1 MSTFKERIANQKQQ
15 LAALAAEPLARLSE
29 AASQVWD
36 RPDELDQVLLR
47 GLEELPRCHML
58 YAVNTHNILISANV
72 ESGHLDAQWRGLD
85 LTSRP
90 YLNDTLPYQG
100 FTLSAVYTSRHSHR
114 PCITAM
120 QAVRSGDDILGFIAA
135 DYNVEDLEVKRK
147 TTTATT
153 GWSQYKGDPAIRG
166 TLFQQQR
173 VVSAMDEVLDEVMD
187 TIADMMRYH
196 GIFHVKIHFS
206 SSRASFWSLDDPYD
220 YNIHMLDEIVDP
232 ERCLAYPRRDHHE
245 RTQVTSED
253 IGSVLNQFKAL
264 RHADETIYLRSA
276 SFNVINGMVGLTFSC
291 DGSHYI
297 HFKQFLGMDSGFWF
311 GEASASAEAI

>member
-1 MSTFKERIANQKQQ
+1 MSAFKERIAQQKQH
-15 LAALAAEPLARLSE
+15 LAEQAAASLAHLAETAAEAWQDPER
-29 AASQVWD
+29 
-36 RPDELDQVLLR
+36 LDQVLLQ
-47 GLEELPRCHML
+47 GLEQLPRCHML

-85 LTSRP
+85 LTGRP
-90 YLNDTLPYQG
+90 YLNRTLPYQG
-100 FTLSAVYTSRHSHR
+100 LTLSAVYTSRHSHR

-120 QAVRSGDDILGFIAA
+120 QAVRDGDEILGFIAA
-135 DYNVEDLEVKRK
+135 DYNVEDLQAQRE
-147 TTTATT
+147 TTPAASS
-153 GWSQYKGDPAIRG
+153 WIQYRGDPAIRG

-187 TIADMMRYH
+187 IIADMMRYH

-232 ERCLAYPRRDHHE
+232 ERCLAYPRRTPHK
-245 RTQVTSED
+245 RTQVAHED
-253 IGSVLNQFKAL
+253 IGRVLDQFKAL

-276 SFNVINGMVGLTFSC
+276 SFNIINGMVGLTFSC

-297 HFKQFLGMDSGFWF
+297 HFKQFLDMDNGFWF
-311 GEASASAEAI
+311 GEAAEAI

>member
-1 MSTFKERIANQKQQ
+1 MSAFKQRIANQKQK
-15 LAALAAEPLARLSE
+15 LAALADKPLGRLAES
-29 AASQVWD
+29 AAKVWD
-36 RPDELDQVLLR
+36 QPDELDQVLLR
-47 GLEELPRCHML
+47 GLEELTRCHML
-58 YAVNTHNILISANV
+58 YAVDTHNILISANV

-85 LTSRP
+85 LTGRP
-90 YLNDTLPYQG
+90 YLKDTLPYQG

-120 QAVRSGDDILGFIAA
+120 QAVRAGDDILGFIAA
-135 DYNVEDLEVKRK
+135 DYNVEDLESQHDR
-147 TTTATT
+147 TPSST
-153 GWSQYKGDPAIRG
+153 GWVQYKGDPAIRG

-173 VVSAMDEVLDEVMD
+173 VASAMDEVLDEVMD

-220 YNIHMLDEIVDP
+220 YNIHMLDQIVDP
-232 ERCLAYPRRDHHE
+232 ERCLAYPRRASHE
-245 RTQVTSED
+245 RTQVSSED
-253 IGSVLNQFKAL
+253 IGRVLNQFKAL

-276 SFNVINGMVGLTFSC
+276 SFNIINGMVGLTFSC

-297 HFKQFLGMDSGFWF
+297 HFKQFLDMDSGFLF
-311 GEASASAEAI
+311 GEAAEAV